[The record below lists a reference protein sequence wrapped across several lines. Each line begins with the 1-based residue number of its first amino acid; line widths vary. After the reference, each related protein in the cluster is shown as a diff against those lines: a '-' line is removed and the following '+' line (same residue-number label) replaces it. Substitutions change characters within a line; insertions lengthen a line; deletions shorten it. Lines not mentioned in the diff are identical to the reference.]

1 MHTANFLGTILTFTI
16 ICILYIPTF
25 FRDIV
30 SKELVNVFYL
40 VIISIELFKT
50 PLSNLKMNLTVCVIA
65 IILEH
70 LYNETAKIW
79 RSLGQW

>member
-1 MHTANFLGTILTFTI
+1 M
-16 ICILYIPTF
+16 
-25 FRDIV
+25 
-30 SKELVNVFYL
+30 FYL
-40 VIISIELFKT
+40 VIISIELFKS